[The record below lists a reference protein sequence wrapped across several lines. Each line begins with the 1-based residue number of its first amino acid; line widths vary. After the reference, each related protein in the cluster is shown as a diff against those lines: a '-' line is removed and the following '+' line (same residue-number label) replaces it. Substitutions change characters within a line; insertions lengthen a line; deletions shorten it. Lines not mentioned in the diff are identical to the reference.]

1 LEDEVVRGSMVARE
15 INLEEKRVY
24 MPTLM
29 IQETFFSLPIVV
41 APTVQDTIM
50 TIPVVSSPVEIM
62 NEEEEPVI

>member
-15 INLEEKRVY
+15 INLEENRVY

>member
-1 LEDEVVRGSMVARE
+1 VVRGSMVARE
-15 INLEEKRVY
+15 INLEENRVY